1 MPSFR
6 DFVRQVIVQNSY
18 RVLAKAEATM
28 LETGEKLV
36 VLKVQTADSLALEIF
51 LADKTA
57 ARASFLKRIV
67 LPEKRD
73 GYFNFRGNSA
83 NLVMSDID
91 GDQIIDII
99 APTFDDN
106 LMPRLNVFK
115 YIPDTKDFVRMGP
128 DELAL

>member
-1 MPSFR
+1 
-6 DFVRQVIVQNSY
+6 
-18 RVLAKAEATM
+18 M

-128 DELAL
+128 DELEL